1 VISHGKKLAF
11 EPVIA
16 PCMNYFTAQ
25 FQGLKLTSFGW
36 CQLATE
42 IFFQSPYGKMWSQ
55 KVSIKFFLCSETQ
68 TKILGRH
75 GLAYVISR
83 KQSANQQKQLDNDAF
98 HVKTSQSAKTWLN
111 QSLAQ
116 NVTYAL
122 LARNPS

>member
-1 VISHGKKLAF
+1 
-11 EPVIA
+11 
-16 PCMNYFTAQ
+16 
-25 FQGLKLTSFGW
+25 
-36 CQLATE
+36 
-42 IFFQSPYGKMWSQ
+42 MWLQ
-55 KVSIKFFLCSETQ
+55 KVSIKFFLCRETQ

-83 KQSANQQKQLDNDAF
+83 KQSANQQKQLHNDAF

-122 LARNPS
+122 LARNPYMKHAARKSECFSAYMISRK